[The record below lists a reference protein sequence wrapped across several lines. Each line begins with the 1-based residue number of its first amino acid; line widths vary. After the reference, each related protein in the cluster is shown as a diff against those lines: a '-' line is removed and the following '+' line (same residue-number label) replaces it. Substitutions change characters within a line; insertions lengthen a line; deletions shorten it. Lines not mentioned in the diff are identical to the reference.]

1 MILFAFVS
9 WGWCLRVWLR
19 TMDLRFREFNSV
31 KNPIKINLCSPVLLV
46 YTIVMNSGFSRKRT
60 NLGARYG
67 LIAGLFFTLA
77 AWGVDALVLSRS
89 HAALPLLKF
98 VPALVVCIP
107 AAVLA
112 GYLTAKFEKALL
124 GLLFWGGL
132 AVLFTYL
139 VINLPQKF
147 TAWYLH
153 RLGTEP
159 VRCQFEPLIGLGG
172 YWFYCLFA
180 IGITCLL
187 CGFLENVLIDQGL
200 SSSSEIG
207 PLMPSLICAL
217 IMLGSGVCGD
227 LLMTRDFRR
236 PVVELDKVLN
246 NAAVYYD
253 QDVDDATR
261 RALRLGSVDALGD
274 LALEP
279 HSLILVATDRYLTL
293 SKVMVKF
300 ENGVA
305 LCQTVLSQPTFC
317 KIINS
322 AQETEGF
329 LGLKNWWKSIKLLM
343 CYNRT

>member
-1 MILFAFVS
+1 M
-9 WGWCLRVWLR
+9 
-19 TMDLRFREFNSV
+19 FREFNSV
-31 KNPIKINLCSPVLLV
+31 KNPIKINLCSLVLLV

-153 RLGTEP
+153 RLGTEASALIN
-159 VRCQFEPLIGLGG
+159 FEPLIGLGG

-274 LALEP
+274 LVLEP
-279 HSLILVATDRYLTL
+279 HSLILVATDKYLTL

-317 KIINS
+317 KIIGF
-322 AQETEGF
+322 AQETRGIS
-329 LGLKNWWKSIKLLM
+329 GLEKLVKIYKTIDVIIGSDIIGTTNNL
-343 CYNRT
+343 